1 MAPTTKILIVDDN
14 EANRNVLHDFVS
26 AIGYTPILAENGF
39 IALNY
44 IQTQLPDL
52 ILLDILMPNMD
63 GYEVLDNLKQRFT
76 LRHTPVIMISAVEEM
91 ESVVRCIKLGADDY
105 LVKPFNFTLLKA
117 RIGACLEKKRLR
129 DQEEIYRQQIET
141 YNKNLEQ
148 RVQEKTRELAEAHER
163 LKILDKSKG
172 EFLKL
177 ISHELRTPLSGIM
190 GLSEIL
196 FEHEL
201 DSKHYQEYKK
211 LFQTSLERLLEIIKQ
226 ALLLTQI
233 EVSGEMF
240 PLKNNKLDLILD
252 AAIELATDFAQ
263 SRQVT
268 IAPVPTSNV
277 DVLSEAEL
285 LANALAAL
293 LKTAIKFSKP
303 GNTVQ
308 MAIECQAS
316 EIIIT
321 IVTTGWTIPAEYLP
335 QFFEVFSIG
344 ESITP
349 GGDIGLGPPVAER
362 IIHLF
367 QGTVTV
373 ANQATSG
380 ICFTVKLKLAEP
392 QNDC

>member
-1 MAPTTKILIVDDN
+1 MMIADTKVLIVDDN

-39 IALNY
+39 VALDY
-44 IQTQLPDL
+44 IQAQLPDL

-63 GYEVLDNLKQRFT
+63 GYEVLDNLKTRFT

-117 RIGACLEKKRLR
+117 RIGACLERKRLL
-129 DQEEIYRQQIET
+129 DQEAKYRQQIEN
-141 YNKNLEQ
+141 YNKTLEQ
-148 RVQEKTRELAEAHER
+148 RVQEKTHELAEAHER

-172 EFLKL
+172 DFLKL

-196 FEHEL
+196 LEHEL
-201 DSKHYQEYKK
+201 DNQHYQEYKT
-211 LFQTSLERLLEIIKQ
+211 LFKASLDRLLEIIKQ

-233 EVSGEMF
+233 EVSADIF
-240 PLKNNKLDLILD
+240 PLVNNDLDSILD
-252 AAIELATDFAQ
+252 AAAELAFDFAQ

-268 IAPVPTSNV
+268 LAPLPRCNANI
-277 DVLSEAEL
+277 LSEAGL
-285 LANALAAL
+285 LTNALAAL

-308 MAIECQAS
+308 VSNELQTS

-321 IVTTGWTIPAEYLP
+321 IAATGWTIPTEYLS
-335 QFFEVFSIG
+335 QFFEVFSVG

-367 QGTVTV
+367 KGTVTV
-373 ANQATSG
+373 ANREASG
-380 ICFTVKLKLAEP
+380 ILFTVRLQLAES
-392 QNDC
+392 QHD

>member
-1 MAPTTKILIVDDN
+1 
-14 EANRNVLHDFVS
+14 
-26 AIGYTPILAENGF
+26 
-39 IALNY
+39 
-44 IQTQLPDL
+44 
-52 ILLDILMPNMD
+52 
-63 GYEVLDNLKQRFT
+63 
-76 LRHTPVIMISAVEEM
+76 MISAVEEM

-141 YNKNLEQ
+141 YNKTLEQ

-163 LKILDKSKG
+163 LKILDNSKG

-201 DSKHYQEYKK
+201 DAEHYQEYKK
-211 LFQTSLERLLEIIKQ
+211 LFQTSLDRLLEIIKQ

-233 EVSGEMF
+233 EVSSEMF
-240 PLKNNKLDLILD
+240 PLKNNQLNLILD
-252 AAIELATDFAQ
+252 SALELATDFAK

-268 IAPVPTSNV
+268 MAPLPKCNV
-277 DVLSEAEL
+277 EVLSEADL

-303 GNTVQ
+303 GNTVRVSS
-308 MAIECQAS
+308 ECQVS

-321 IVTTGWTIPAEYLP
+321 IDATGWTIPAEYLP

-380 ICFTVKLKLAEP
+380 IRFTVKLKLAEP
-392 QNDC
+392 QGD

>member
-1 MAPTTKILIVDDN
+1 MVSTTKILIIDDN

-39 IALNY
+39 AALNY
-44 IQTQLPDL
+44 IQAQLPDL

-76 LRHTPVIMISAVEEM
+76 LRHTPIIMISAVEEM

-117 RIGACLEKKRLR
+117 RISACLEKKRLL

-141 YNKNLEQ
+141 HNKTLEQ
-148 RVQEKTRELAEAHER
+148 RVQEKTRELAETHER
-163 LKILDKSKG
+163 LKILDNSKG

-177 ISHELRTPLSGIM
+177 ISHELRTPLNGIM

-201 DSKHYQEYKK
+201 DAGSYQEYKQ
-211 LFQTSLERLLEIIKQ
+211 LFQTSLDRLLEIIKQ

-240 PLKNNKLDLILD
+240 PLRNNYLDSVLD
-252 AAIELATDFAQ
+252 SAIELATDFAR

-268 IAPVPTSNV
+268 IAPPPICNV
-277 DVLSEAEL
+277 EVFSEAEL

-308 MAIECQAS
+308 ISSESQAG
-316 EIIIT
+316 EIVIT
-321 IVTTGWTIPAEYLP
+321 ITATGWTIPVEYLP

-373 ANQATSG
+373 ANQAADG
-380 ICFTVKLKLAEP
+380 VYFTVKLKLAES
-392 QNDC
+392 QSD

>member
-1 MAPTTKILIVDDN
+1 MVPMTKILIVDDN

-26 AIGYTPILAENGF
+26 AIGHTPILAENGF
-39 IALNY
+39 VALNY

-63 GYEVLDNLKQRFT
+63 GYEVLDKLKQRVT

-141 YNKNLEQ
+141 YNKTLEQ

-163 LKILDKSKG
+163 LKILDNSKG

-201 DSKHYQEYKK
+201 DAEHYQEYKK

-240 PLKNNKLDLILD
+240 PLKNNELDLILD
-252 AAIELATDFAQ
+252 SAVELATDFAK

-268 IAPVPTSNV
+268 IAPLPECNV
-277 DVLSEAEL
+277 EVLSEAEL

-308 MAIECQAS
+308 LSGERQAN
-316 EIIIT
+316 EMVIT
-321 IVTTGWTIPAEYLP
+321 IAATGWTIPAEYLP
-335 QFFEVFSIG
+335 HFFEVFSIG

-380 ICFTVKLKLAEP
+380 IRFTVKLKLAEP
-392 QNDC
+392 QGD

>member
-1 MAPTTKILIVDDN
+1 MMTAATKILIVDDN
-14 EANRNVLHDFVS
+14 EANRNVLYDFVS
-26 AIGYTPILAENGF
+26 ALGYLPILAENGSM
-39 IALNY
+39 ALSY

-63 GYEVLDNLKQRFT
+63 GYEVLDKLKKYFT

-117 RIGACLEKKRLR
+117 RIGACLERKRLQ
-129 DQEEIYRQQIET
+129 DQEASYRQQIET
-141 YNKNLEQ
+141 YNKTLEQ
-148 RVQEKTRELAEAHER
+148 RVQEKTHELAEAHER

-201 DSKHYQEYKK
+201 DNRHYQEYKT
-211 LFQTSLERLLEIIKQ
+211 LFKISLDRLLEIIKQ

-233 EVSGEMF
+233 EVSKDIF
-240 PLKNNKLDLILD
+240 PLKNNNLDYILD
-252 AAIELATDFAQ
+252 ASAELAFDFAQ

-268 IAPVPTSNV
+268 LAPLPKCDANI
-277 DVLSEAEL
+277 LSEAGL
-285 LANALAAL
+285 LTNALAAL

-308 MAIECQAS
+308 VTSELQAS
-316 EIIIT
+316 EIVIT
-321 IVTTGWTIPAEYLP
+321 IAATGWTIPTEYLS

-362 IIHLF
+362 IIHLLK
-367 QGTVTV
+367 GTVTV
-373 ANQATSG
+373 ANREANG
-380 ICFTVKLKLAEP
+380 ILFTVKLQLAES
-392 QNDC
+392 QLD

>member
-1 MAPTTKILIVDDN
+1 MVSTTKILIVDDN

-26 AIGYTPILAENGF
+26 AIGYTPILAENG
-39 IALNY
+39 IDALNY

-63 GYEVLDNLKQRFT
+63 GYEVLDNLKQHFT
-76 LRHTPVIMISAVEEM
+76 LRHTPIIMISAVEEM
-91 ESVVRCIKLGADDY
+91 GSVVRCIKLGADDY

-117 RIGACLEKKRLR
+117 RITACLEKKRLL

-141 YNKNLEQ
+141 YNKTLEQ

-163 LKILDKSKG
+163 LKILDNSKG

-177 ISHELRTPLSGIM
+177 ISHELRTPLNGIM

-196 FEHEL
+196 FEHKL
-201 DSKHYQEYKK
+201 DAGSYQEYKQ
-211 LFQTSLERLLEIIKQ
+211 LFQTSLDRLLEIIKQ

-240 PLKNNKLDLILD
+240 PLKNNGLDSILD
-252 AAIELATDFAQ
+252 SAVELATDFAQ

-268 IAPVPTSNV
+268 IAPPPICNV
-277 DVLSEAEL
+277 EVFSEAEL

-308 MAIECQAS
+308 ISGESQAS
-316 EIIIT
+316 EIVIT
-321 IVTTGWTIPAEYLP
+321 ITATGWTIPAEYLP

-367 QGTVTV
+367 QGMVTV
-373 ANQATSG
+373 ANQATDG
-380 ICFTVKLKLAEP
+380 IYFTVKLKLAES
-392 QNDC
+392 QSD